1 MKQKPAFQI
10 RRLIRR
16 KQRFVG
22 LFLDFSKLFL
32 EKKKIKQ
39 RIRKLFLDLS
49 KLKQR
54 FAKGIVLT
62 LVANLRPV
70 ALQAYIVCLS
80 VCFADLELGTQ
91 PAI

>member
-1 MKQKPAFQI
+1 MKQKPAFRI
-10 RRLIRR
+10 RRLISM
-16 KQRFVG
+16 K
-22 LFLDFSKLFL
+22 LDFSKLFL

-39 RIRKLFLDLS
+39 RIRKLFFDLS
-49 KLKQR
+49 KSKQR

-62 LVANLRPV
+62 LIANLRPI